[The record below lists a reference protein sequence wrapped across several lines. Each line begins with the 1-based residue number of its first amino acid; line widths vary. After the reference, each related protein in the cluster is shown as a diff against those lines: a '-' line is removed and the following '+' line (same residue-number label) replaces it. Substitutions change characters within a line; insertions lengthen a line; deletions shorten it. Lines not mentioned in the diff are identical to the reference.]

1 VDMGEISSDEK
12 EFFMTACGMLGWLA
26 MTARPDVKYAH
37 SRISQHMATPRKGAL
52 KAVIHA
58 VKYCSST
65 KTACLFQP
73 YGEHAEW
80 GFFSDSDH
88 AGNAEVQNKRR
99 SQLGYIA
106 MWGRAPIAY
115 GSKASG
121 VSFDT
126 ASLEAQ
132 AKAQDV
138 RDTSNKAEPEADL
151 AFLVA
156 EAVAEHLPTCHP
168 MMKQLHADV
177 SSAAAEIYAASVA
190 LSEICHLS
198 YVADEMGMGI
208 RLPFVLQVDN
218 AACLAF
224 SKDQVQRSKLRHID
238 ARQEWVQALRDE
250 NVVVLEWVESK
261 LNLADMFTKILEAD
275 TFEFLR
281 SKMMV
286 FKAIPPFP

>member
-1 VDMGEISSDEK
+1 MVSSFRVVMRASEVASAGA
-12 EFFMTACGMLGWLA
+12 TA
-26 MTARPDVKYAH
+26 TAA
-37 SRISQHMATPRKGAL
+37 ATA
-52 KAVIHA
+52 
-58 VKYCSST
+58 T
-65 KTACLFQP
+65 
-73 YGEHAEW
+73 
-80 GFFSDSDH
+80 
-88 AGNAEVQNKRR
+88 
-99 SQLGYIA
+99 
-106 MWGRAPIAY
+106 
-115 GSKASG
+115 
-121 VSFDT
+121 
-126 ASLEAQ
+126 
-132 AKAQDV
+132 
-138 RDTSNKAEPEADL
+138 KAEPEADL

-156 EAVAEHLPTCHP
+156 EAMAEHLPTCHP

-208 RLPFVLQVDN
+208 KLPFVLQVDN

-238 ARQEWVQALRDE
+238 ARQEWVQALRDN

-261 LNLADMFTKILEAD
+261 LNLADMFTKILDAD

-286 FKAIPPFP
+286 FKAIPASP